1 MGGEWILGTVNILR
15 YSAFWISA
23 DSTLLGQ
30 RELRLSLLYA
40 SFSQIAEGMRVVLVY
55 ET

>member
-23 DSTLLGQ
+23 GSTLLGQ
-30 RELRLSLLYA
+30 RGVKAFFTICFVLSDSRGHAGSLSL
-40 SFSQIAEGMRVVLVY
+40 
-55 ET
+55 